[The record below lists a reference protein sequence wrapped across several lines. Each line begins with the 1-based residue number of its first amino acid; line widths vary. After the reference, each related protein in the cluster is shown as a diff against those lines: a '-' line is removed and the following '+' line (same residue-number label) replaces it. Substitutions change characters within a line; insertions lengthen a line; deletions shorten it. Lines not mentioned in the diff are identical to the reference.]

1 MSTIKTTALLFLS
14 LFTFTAFSQDRIIID
29 SDDDHKITYK
39 VLGDSIKIYIEVLN
53 DVTINLDSDGTLG
66 DDDDFVYLMIDYNSN
81 NFIDF
86 GANQIDL
93 FYTYDSTQT
102 NSLCNGHVTSPNNI
116 TPCEANS
123 GGFAKLE
130 LKSSTYQATKHVYY
144 TFVIP
149 KQELGNNQT
158 LCSRLSVKI
167 HTAGTSIA
175 NSKTFPTQGASDD
188 YFVSPYNSIL
198 LYPQV
203 DLGEDFSAC
212 VADTL
217 YANAEYPKYF
227 WNTLSQEAYTVVVNY
242 MEEYIFLITDGADA
256 SCKITDTVKVN
267 VLDPESCTGTFRFP
281 NIVTPNSDG
290 INDSFKPILA
300 NSLLN
305 QSSSDNPFWLNSELK
320 IYNRWGV
327 FVGRTKNAFPEWD
340 VRKKT
345 GDYFPS
351 GTYYYTFLTPSDNKL
366 RVNGFFTVV
375 HSE

>member
-1 MSTIKTTALLFLS
+1 MSTIKSTALLFLS
-14 LFTFTAFSQDRIIID
+14 VFTFTAFSQDRIIID
-29 SDDDHKITYK
+29 SDDAHKITYK
-39 VLGDSIKIYIEVLN
+39 VFGDSIKIYVEVLN
-53 DVTINLDSDGTLG
+53 DFTIDLNSDGTLG
-66 DDDDFVYLMIDYNSN
+66 DDDDFVYLMFDFNSN

-93 FYTYDSTQT
+93 FYTYDTTQT

-116 TPCEANS
+116 TSCEANS
-123 GGFAKLE
+123 GGFAKVE
-130 LKSSTYQATKHVYY
+130 LKSSTYEATNHVYY

-149 KQELGNNQT
+149 KQELDLNNQS

-175 NSKTFPTQGASDD
+175 NSVTFPTQGALDD
-188 YFVSPYNSIL
+188 YFVNPYNSIL

-203 DLGEDFSAC
+203 DLGEGFSAC
-212 VADTL
+212 VGDTL

-227 WNTLSQEAYTVVVNY
+227 WNTLSQEPYTVVVNY
-242 MEEYIFLITDGADA
+242 MEEYIFLITDGADV

-267 VLDPESCTGTFRFP
+267 VLDTESCTGTFRFP
-281 NIVTPNSDG
+281 NVVTPNSDG
-290 INDSFKPILA
+290 INDSFKPIMA

-305 QSSSDNPFWLNSELK
+305 QNSVFWLDSELK

-327 FVGRTKNAFPEWD
+327 FVGRTENAFPEWD
-340 VRKKT
+340 VRSET
-345 GDYFPS
+345 GDYFPA

-366 RVNGFFTVV
+366 RVNGFFTVI